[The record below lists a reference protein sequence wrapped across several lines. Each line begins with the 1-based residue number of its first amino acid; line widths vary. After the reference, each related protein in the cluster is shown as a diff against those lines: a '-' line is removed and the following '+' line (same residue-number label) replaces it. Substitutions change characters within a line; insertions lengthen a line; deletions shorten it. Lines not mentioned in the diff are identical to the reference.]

1 MANLKTDYKDDIL
14 DSTQNLRRKFRMITN
29 DDGTFSF
36 EDVTDYLQYGD
47 SFGALDLNAITNA
60 IMNECLKRTD
70 VVDNTESTA
79 TNLPLSAN
87 MGRELNDKLEWK
99 LIGSVVGI
107 GNPIYLPTET
117 YSKFLI
123 ITGTPVYKWSRHFT
137 KNELNTFVAFNDS
150 YYHPTMITNNSPS
163 AQIVR
168 AIITASNEISLAEVW
183 QNGVKNDE
191 SGTLVVYGR

>member
-47 SFGALDLNAITNA
+47 SFGATDLNAITEKVNKS
-60 IMNECLKRTD
+60 LTSDD

-87 MGRELNDKLEWK
+87 KGRELNDNFKDIIIIEMSTKIVSFTANARVNITFTPPEKEGYKSVGLM
-99 LIGSVVGI
+99 SVV
-107 GNPIYLPTET
+107 NTT
-117 YSKFLI
+117 SNVFNVHFVDSKLNMAQCSNGTSGELTVWGRFL
-123 ITGTPVYKWSRHFT
+123 
-137 KNELNTFVAFNDS
+137 
-150 YYHPTMITNNSPS
+150 M
-163 AQIVR
+163 
-168 AIITASNEISLAEVW
+168 
-183 QNGVKNDE
+183 VKD
-191 SGTLVVYGR
+191 L

>member
-14 DSTQNLRRKFRMITN
+14 DSTQNIRRKFRMITN

-79 TNLPLSAN
+79 TDLPLSAN
-87 MGRELNDKLEWK
+87 MGRELKVKTKYVKSQLTT
-99 LIGSVVGI
+99 SVYGYYYFDETTK
-107 GNPIYLPTET
+107 IY
-117 YSKFLI
+117 
-123 ITGTPVYKWSRHFT
+123 TGTTKIPIPEDAIEILGVLPGSCYSLTSDSIHHYPFECVYY
-137 KNELNTFVAFNDS
+137 NG
-150 YYHPTMITNNSPS
+150 
-163 AQIVR
+163 
-168 AIITASNEISLAEVW
+168 EISCAAYSPTSQTLEF
-183 QNGVKNDE
+183 GV
-191 SGTLVVYGR
+191 TIIYR